1 MKQSKTKKQLL
12 LLSCVVGGMLLSGCA
27 DDGYKIS
34 SVDAT
39 LGIGNGNLNLPTNN
53 SVVVTLDDI
62 LDLGSTDIIT
72 VDNNGDYKFG
82 KAPENVSDVKVRVKS
97 IHSNGSPRT
106 LAFPAINLPA
116 SIQALAGQ
124 TIKPSDYGV
133 SLAQG
138 GDISLIDYQ
147 FNVPDDVESLNY
159 VVLGNGVSMKIEIT
173 LSAVTKL
180 NKLEVTLPHQFV
192 VENLNG
198 GTFDNTTNKLTL
210 TNVTV
215 SSGKVTLNFLL
226 KQIKAELDA
235 NHVFTVHDNVHM
247 NIDIAELKVP
257 SAATLP
263 VSGVVTIGSMDVT
276 AANGRFNPTI
286 DPQAVGST
294 TINSLPDF
302 LTDARVV
309 TDIDNPQ
316 IWLTLV
322 SNLPIDGYAE
332 AKLSSTTSQAD
343 VILSK
348 AKGNELPIAANS
360 TTRLVICRKAPANL
374 SGYKAVVA
382 PDLTNLI
389 KKVQEGMKINID
401 ITKYESQQTSDA
413 TVELGHDYLIKPD
426 YTISAPLVLGDEAN
440 IIYNSTED
448 NWNKD
453 LKDLE
458 LTKGATL
465 QLTASVNNGV
475 PANLEINV
483 KPLGVGGTELTTLTV
498 KPIENKVKA
507 GETAGT
513 IKYEIVDPEGAALK
527 KLNGIQYE
535 LLVTAPSAASEKG
548 KVLNKNQ
555 KITITTTDLNLS
567 GKLIIDAN

>member
-82 KAPENVSDVKVRVKS
+82 KAPENVSDVKVRVNS

-124 TIKPSDYGV
+124 TVKPSDYGV

-173 LSAVTKL
+173 LSGVTKL

-226 KQIKAELDA
+226 KQIKAGLDA

-374 SGYKAVVA
+374 SGYKAVIA

-513 IKYEIVDPEGAALK
+513 IKYEIIDPEGAGLK

>member
-82 KAPENVSDVKVRVKS
+82 KAPENVSDVKVRVNS

-348 AKGNELPIAANS
+348 TKGNELPIAASS

-413 TVELGHDYLIKPD
+413 MVELGHDYLIKPD

-513 IKYEIVDPEGAALK
+513 IKYEIIDPEGAGLK

>member
-39 LGIGNGNLNLPTNN
+39 LSIGNGNLNLPTNN

-82 KAPENVSDVKVRVKS
+82 KDPENVSDVKVRVNS

-180 NKLEVTLPHQFV
+180 NKLEVTLPRQFV

-226 KQIKAELDA
+226 KQIKAGLDA
-235 NHVFTVHDNVHM
+235 NHAFAVHDNVHM

-316 IWLTLV
+316 ILLTLV

-360 TTRLVICRKAPANL
+360 TTHLVICRKAPANL
-374 SGYKAVVA
+374 PGYKAVIA

-513 IKYEIVDPEGAALK
+513 IKYEIVDPEGAGLK

>member
-82 KAPENVSDVKVRVKS
+82 KAPENVSDVKVRVNS

-226 KQIKAELDA
+226 KQIKAGLDA

-374 SGYKAVVA
+374 SGYKAVIA

-513 IKYEIVDPEGAALK
+513 IKYEIVDPEGAGLK

>member
-82 KAPENVSDVKVRVKS
+82 KDPENVSDVKVRVNS

-106 LAFPAINLPA
+106 LTFPAINLPA

-226 KQIKAELDA
+226 KQIKAGLDA

-413 TVELGHDYLIKPD
+413 MVELGHDYLIKPD

-448 NWNKD
+448 DWNKD

-513 IKYEIVDPEGAALK
+513 IKYEIVDPEGAGLK

>member
-82 KAPENVSDVKVRVKS
+82 KAPENVSDVKVRVNS

-124 TIKPSDYGV
+124 TVKPSDYGV

-147 FNVPDDVESLNY
+147 FNVPNDVESLNY

-226 KQIKAELDA
+226 KQIKAGLDA

-374 SGYKAVVA
+374 SGYKAVIA

-413 TVELGHDYLIKPD
+413 MVELGHDYLIKPD

-513 IKYEIVDPEGAALK
+513 IKYEIVDPEGAGLK

>member
-82 KAPENVSDVKVRVKS
+82 KAPENVSDVKVRVNS

-124 TIKPSDYGV
+124 TVKPSDYGV

-226 KQIKAELDA
+226 KQIKAGLDA
-235 NHVFTVHDNVHM
+235 NHAFTVHDKVHM

-374 SGYKAVVA
+374 SGYKAVIA

-413 TVELGHDYLIKPD
+413 MVELGHDYLIKPD

-458 LTKGATL
+458 LTKDATL

-513 IKYEIVDPEGAALK
+513 IKYEIIDPEGAGLK

>member
-39 LGIGNGNLNLPTNN
+39 LSIGNGNLKLPTNN

-82 KAPENVSDVKVRVKS
+82 KDPENVSDVKVRVNS

-226 KQIKAELDA
+226 KQIKAGLDA

-374 SGYKAVVA
+374 SGYKAVIA

-413 TVELGHDYLIKPD
+413 MVELGHDYLIKPD

>member
-124 TIKPSDYGV
+124 TVKPSDYGV

-226 KQIKAELDA
+226 KQIKAGLDA

-332 AKLSSTTSQAD
+332 AKLGSTTSQAD

-348 AKGNELPIAANS
+348 TKGNELPIAANS

-374 SGYKAVVA
+374 SGYKAVIA

-401 ITKYESQQTSDA
+401 ITKYESQHTSDA

-513 IKYEIVDPEGAALK
+513 IKYEIIDPEGAGLK